1 MYIYCFKFQIP
12 FKFFWPDAGR
22 NKAPLSSFPNQ
33 ILHYE
38 STNCSAEVVQLS
50 RFHPR
55 RHETSY
61 KHRAA
66 LDADGKYDVKWRFD
80 GATISFE
87 VAVATRGYVGFGFSP
102 SGAMARS
109 DLVIGGVSGG
119 RPYLQDYFADASRM
133 VHRDPQQSYRLEYA
147 WENDTHTVLGFSR
160 DLLTCDPNDKDITES
175 TVRVIWA
182 YHSEDV
188 GPLGPMYHGVN
199 RGRKS
204 VRLLNPA
211 KGTAVPDGTRFFDL
225 RNSQVPVPSKDTTY
239 WCQLFRF
246 PEVQKKHHVIRIEP
260 LIQKGHE
267 NLVHHILLYQCDRD
281 LDEDDLGTGHECYHQ
296 NMPDSFQTCETVVFA
311 WAIGGEGFT
320 YPPHAGLSIGTSI
333 DPFFVL
339 MEIHYD
345 NPALHQGILDSSGLR
360 FFYSSDLRRYDAGII
375 ETGVWVSLYH
385 MLPPGMQ
392 EYISEGHCTQEC
404 LQESLDHEM
413 PSGIRVFAVLLH
425 AHLAGR
431 AIRTRHFR
439 GQKELR
445 PLAHDSEFDFNFQEF
460 LALSEERLLLPGD
473 HLITECKYNTKSRK
487 QMTWGGLSTRDE
499 MCLSYLLYYPRI
511 NLARCES
518 LPEIKGQ
525 LKFIGVKEIQ
535 MPVRSWPFV
544 IKSPKRYNNLSF
556 TEAMDKFRWSKKRGE
571 AFNEVVLQL
580 KMNVRCSK
588 RGQEEW
594 SVSEDPYRPR
604 RTSLLLKYLSS
615 AEDRAFF
622 YGGKCRDYGIS
633 ANHVLL
639 SSVF

>member
-1 MYIYCFKFQIP
+1 MP
-12 FKFFWPDAGR
+12 E
-22 NKAPLSSFPNQ
+22 PLLIACLFATLLVPN
-33 ILHYE
+33 
-38 STNCSAEVVQLS
+38 TFS
-50 RFHPR
+50 R
-55 RHETSY
+55 ETSY

-345 NPALHQGILDSSGLR
+345 NPALHQGR
-360 FFYSSDLRRYDAGII
+360 FLKNMTIFTF
-375 ETGVWVSLYH
+375 EC
-385 MLPPGMQ
+385 
-392 EYISEGHCTQEC
+392 HCTQEC

-594 SVSEDPYRPR
+594 SVMGEMQKTHFVLCSVAVFHND
-604 RTSLLLKYLSS
+604 
-615 AEDRAFF
+615 
-622 YGGKCRDYGIS
+622 
-633 ANHVLL
+633 NHFTFTLI
-639 SSVF
+639 